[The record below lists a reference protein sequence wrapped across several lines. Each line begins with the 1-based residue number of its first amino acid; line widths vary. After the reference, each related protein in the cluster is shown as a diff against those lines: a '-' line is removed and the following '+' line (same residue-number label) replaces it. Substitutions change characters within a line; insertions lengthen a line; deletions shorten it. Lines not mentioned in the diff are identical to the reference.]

1 MCWAN
6 LLPDQLP
13 SDEVHQ
19 TTKMDIKHMTHWN
32 IPSNVS
38 VKCWPQNDKNVRLGC
53 LNEKCV

>member
-38 VKCWPQNDKNVRLGC
+38 VKCWPQNDVRLGC